1 MENAMVI
8 VCGVVIARFMKIKQR
23 NTAVQSY
30 HDIVDSLPDRRMAV
44 YNALLEL
51 KTACNLD
58 VAEFLKLPI
67 NRITPRMNEL
77 VSLGVVT
84 EDHRGICGTTG
95 RRVIYWK
102 GNRNETYEQ
111 SSFLRNPVNYD

>member
-1 MENAMVI
+1 
-8 VCGVVIARFMKIKQR
+8 MKIKQR

-30 HDIVDSLPDRRMAV
+30 HEIIDSLPDRRMRV
-44 YNALLEL
+44 YKALLEL

-77 VSLGVVT
+77 VKLEIVT
-84 EDHRGICGTTG
+84 EDHRGLCGSTG
-95 RRVIYWK
+95 KRVIYWK
-102 GNRNETYEQ
+102 VNRCENHEQ
-111 SSFLRNPVNYD
+111 SNFL